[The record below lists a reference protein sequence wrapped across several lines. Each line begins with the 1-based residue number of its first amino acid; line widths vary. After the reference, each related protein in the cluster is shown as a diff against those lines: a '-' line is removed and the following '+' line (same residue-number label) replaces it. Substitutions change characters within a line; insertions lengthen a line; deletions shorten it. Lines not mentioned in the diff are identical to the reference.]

1 MMVDLP
7 RKIPI
12 LFLGG
17 LEYHFRAIGEFV
29 RGEVDLAEAAFTDKS
44 IESVIANSVEI
55 VGTELVQKGLIGVG
69 ELSVV
74 ARVSDEIDRSKTSN
88 SSPYGDVALLHTL
101 HST

>member
-29 RGEVDLAEAAFTDKS
+29 RGEVDLAETPFTDKS
-44 IESVIANSVEI
+44 IESVIANSVKI

-74 ARVSDEIDRSKTSN
+74 AQVSHRTD
-88 SSPYGDVALLHTL
+88 
-101 HST
+101 